1 MKTPTLVGILIL
13 LFAPNS
19 LPAALQFTLTP
30 AVRSGAKGTEV
41 IFSGTLQNTSTT
53 DSLFLNGI
61 QFNFTGTAASA
72 LTPESNGFFAD
83 VPGILLPNETY
94 IGPIFT
100 VAINSAAL
108 SDDYSG
114 SATIL
119 GGADIFATDNLQSQ
133 NVQVSSP
140 LVTISATTPDAYE
153 FGGVAGVFTV
163 GRTGSSN
170 YDLLV
175 QYAVTGSAMPGVRY
189 TALSGSVTLPSG
201 TTTVAINATPIPND
215 TADGDQTISLTVSP
229 FPSYN
234 VGAPANA
241 TVTVHDK
248 PIDAWRL
255 QQFGT
260 DANVPAIAGDAA
272 DLDGDGMTNLLEYGL
287 LSDPKLV
294 SVGDLPSIAINSN
307 HLQLIFRRNTSA
319 TDITYVVEAR
329 SDLGVGAW
337 APILTRA
344 PGTNWTSNA
353 AGATAMESGSGNVV
367 SVTATDSVPIV
378 DPNTLQPTPRRF
390 LRLRLQ
396 R

>member
-1 MKTPTLVGILIL
+1 MKRPALLGVLLLLLV
-13 LFAPNS
+13 PSS
-19 LPAALQFTLTP
+19 LPAALQFTLIP
-30 AVRSGAKGTEV
+30 AVQSGAKGAEV

-61 QFNFTGTAASA
+61 QFNFSGPDASA

-94 IGPIFT
+94 TGPIFSIT
-100 VAINSAAL
+100 INSTA
-108 SDDYSG
+108 SSGDYSG
-114 SATIL
+114 SAAIL

-153 FGGVAGVFTV
+153 FGAVPAVFTV

-170 YDLLV
+170 YDLLIH
-175 QYAVTGSAMPGVRY
+175 YAVTGSAMPGVRY

-201 TTTVAINATPIPND
+201 AATVAINANPISND
-215 TADGDQTISLTVSP
+215 AADGDQTINLTVSA

-241 TVTVHDK
+241 TITVHDK

-272 DLDGDGMTNLLEYGL
+272 DLDGDGMTNLLEYAL

-294 SVGDLPSIAINSN
+294 SVGDLPSIAINNN
-307 HLQLIFRRNTSA
+307 HLQLIFRRNTAA

-329 SDLGVGAW
+329 SDLDVGIW

-344 PGTNWTSNA
+344 PGTDWTSNA
-353 AGATAMESGSGNVV
+353 AGATAMESGSGSVV
-367 SVTATDSVPIV
+367 SVTATDSVPII